1 MKRNLINLL
10 GIILMG
16 IGTFLFL
23 SPDFS
28 AYRQQKNADQEIK
41 AFQKEK
47 KIPKEKDPFYQ
58 EALQYDQKIY
68 KEGQK
73 DLKDVWSLSHVTD
86 PVERWQEQLW
96 IYQDQKDACQ
106 TSTVSWSNLRKH
118 EKRCCDHGRDIIT
131 AWHEEQ

>member
-73 DLKDVWSLSHVTD
+73 DLKDVWSYRTSPIRL
-86 PVERWQEQLW
+86 
-96 IYQDQKDACQ
+96 KDGR
-106 TSTVSWSNLRKH
+106 SNFRKY
-118 EKRCCDHGRDIIT
+118 EERCCNHGRDIPA
-131 AWHEEQ
+131 AWYKKQQLCYRCTSWVRRDPVFS

>member
-73 DLKDVWSLSHVTD
+73 DLKDVWSYRTSPIRLKDGRSNFGYIRIKKMHVNFHCIL
-86 PVERWQEQLW
+86 EQP
-96 IYQDQKDACQ
+96 
-106 TSTVSWSNLRKH
+106 
-118 EKRCCDHGRDIIT
+118 
-131 AWHEEQ
+131 